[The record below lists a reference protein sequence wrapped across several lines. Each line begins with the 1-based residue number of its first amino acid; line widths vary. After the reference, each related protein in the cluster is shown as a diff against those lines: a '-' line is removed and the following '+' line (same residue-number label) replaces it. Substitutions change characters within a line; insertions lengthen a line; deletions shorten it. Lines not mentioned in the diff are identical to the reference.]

1 MSARVL
7 AVMLLFAALVAG
19 EDASARQRVSVPSEA
34 LTLACIQNA
43 AARHD
48 VPLAALFGIL
58 ATEGGRVGEALDNT
72 NGTWDLG
79 PFQVNTCHIERLLRH
94 GIRPEDVLADA
105 CVNADAAAL
114 ILRGEL
120 DRSRGDLWEALGAY
134 HSRTARHHAAYR
146 QRLRSNLRKLD
157 QGRVAALIEYANG
170 GRRSW

>member
-7 AVMLLFAALVAG
+7 AVLLCLAFWG
-19 EDASARQRVSVPSEA
+19 GDADARQRVRVPPEAA
-34 LTLACIQNA
+34 LTLSCVQNA

-58 ATEGGRVGEALDNT
+58 ATEGGRVGEALSNT

-79 PFQVNTCHIERLLRH
+79 PFQVNTCHINRLLRH

-114 ILRGEL
+114 LLRGEL
-120 DRSRGDLWEALGAY
+120 ERSRGDLWDALGAY

-146 QRLRSNLRKLD
+146 QRLRRNLAKLD

-170 GRRSW
+170 ERRGW